1 MKISKFIYAA
11 VVGGVLASCQSVD
24 TPMFSD
30 KDAFVAFDSKS
41 TSIAE
46 NAAREVKIPISLV
59 ASKGLDVSVGF
70 EIDTTAYAG
79 KNAAKEGVNY
89 RLKNTSNTLSFTDG
103 GEMVAYLSI
112 EPIDNGTYDGDVCF
126 DIKLSAPEGCNL
138 GANYTTTVT
147 ISDDDHPLAAAGIL
161 GTYTASGVSPFEDDN
176 GATFTWTCE
185 VVKDADYI
193 DRVWFTQIVPTES
206 GAVYKSVMGT
216 VSADFKSITI
226 NAGQDLGTYGST
238 YTLSLD
244 FNGASSATAY
254 VSNNT
259 IAINTFVLASAAS
272 GGETVG
278 YLTGVRTLTLTKVE
292 EYLKS

>member
-46 NAAREVKIPISLV
+46 NAGSEVKIPVSLV

-193 DRVWFTQIVPTES
+193 DRVWFTQIVPSAS
-206 GAVYKSVMGT
+206 GATYKSVMGT

-292 EYLKS
+292 E

>member
-161 GTYTASGVSPFEDDN
+161 GTYNVVGQTPFSN
-176 GATFTWTCE
+176 VPGPFYWTC
-185 VVKDADYI
+185 VVSKDNDYVN
-193 DRVWFTQIVPTES
+193 RVWFTQVTPDLQGLTP
-206 GAVYKSVMGT
+206 KPVMGT
-216 VSADFKSITI
+216 VSDDFNTITI
-226 NAGQDLGTYGST
+226 QSGQSLGTVGS
-238 YTLSLD
+238 YVFSLNILSMSS
-244 FNGASSATAY
+244 GQPVSSASASVVPGTSINISEACCISEANGGLY
-254 VSNNT
+254 AGAHT
-259 IAINTFVLASAAS
+259 I
-272 GGETVG
+272 EM
-278 YLTGVRTLTLTKVE
+278 TKVQE
-292 EYLKS
+292 

>member
-216 VSADFKSITI
+216 VSANFKSITI

-292 EYLKS
+292 E

>member
-30 KDAFVAFDSKS
+30 KDAFVAFDSKT

-89 RLKNTSNTLSFTDG
+89 RLKNTSNTLSFTAD
-103 GEMVAYLSI
+103 GEMVAYISI
-112 EPIDNGTYDGDVCF
+112 EPIDNDDYNGDVCF

-176 GATFTWTCE
+176 GATFTWTCG

-292 EYLKS
+292 E

>member
-30 KDAFVAFDSKS
+30 KDAFVAFDSKT

-46 NAAREVKIPISLV
+46 NAGGEVKIPVSLV
-59 ASKGLDVSVGF
+59 ASKGLGVSVGF

-89 RLKNTSNTLSFTDG
+89 RLKNTSNTLSFAAD
-103 GEMVAYLSI
+103 GEMVAYISI
-112 EPIDNGTYDGDVCF
+112 EPIDNGDYNGDVCF

-161 GTYTASGVSPFEDDN
+161 GTYSVVGQTPFTN
-176 GATFTWTCE
+176 VPGPFYWTC
-185 VVKDADYI
+185 VVSKDNDYVN
-193 DRVWFTQIVPTES
+193 RVWFTQVTPDLQGLTPQP
-206 GAVYKSVMGT
+206 VMGT
-216 VSADFKSITI
+216 VSDDFNTITI
-226 NAGQDLGTYGST
+226 QSGQSLGTVGS
-238 YTLSLD
+238 YNFSLAIMSMSSGQPVSSTTASVVPGTSINISEACCVSD
-244 FNGASSATAY
+244 ANGDLYAGAH
-254 VSNNT
+254 T
-259 IAINTFVLASAAS
+259 IVM
-272 GGETVG
+272 
-278 YLTGVRTLTLTKVE
+278 TKVQE
-292 EYLKS
+292 

>member
-185 VVKDADYI
+185 VVKDADSI

-292 EYLKS
+292 E

>member
-46 NAAREVKIPISLV
+46 NASREVKIPISLV

-70 EIDTTAYAG
+70 ETDTTAYAG

-161 GTYTASGVSPFEDDN
+161 GTYNVVGQTPFSN
-176 GATFTWTCE
+176 VPGPFYWTC
-185 VVKDADYI
+185 VVSKDNDYVN
-193 DRVWFTQIVPTES
+193 RVWFTQVTPDLQGLTP
-206 GAVYKSVMGT
+206 KPVMGT
-216 VSADFKSITI
+216 VSDDFNTITI
-226 NAGQDLGTYGST
+226 QSGQSLGTVGS
-238 YTLSLD
+238 YVFSLNILSMSS
-244 FNGASSATAY
+244 GQPVSSASASVVPGTSINISEACCISEANGDLY
-254 VSNNT
+254 AGAHT
-259 IAINTFVLASAAS
+259 I
-272 GGETVG
+272 EM
-278 YLTGVRTLTLTKVE
+278 TKVQE
-292 EYLKS
+292 

>member
-30 KDAFVAFDSKS
+30 KDAFVAFDSKT

-89 RLKNTSNTLSFTDG
+89 CLKNTSNTLSFTAD

-112 EPIDNGTYDGDVCF
+112 EPIDNDDYNGDVCF

-292 EYLKS
+292 E

>member
-30 KDAFVAFDSKS
+30 KDAFVAFDSKT

-89 RLKNTSNTLSFTDG
+89 RLKNTSNTLSFTAD
-103 GEMVAYLSI
+103 GEMVAYISI
-112 EPIDNGTYDGDVCF
+112 EPIDNDDYNGDVCF

-147 ISDDDHPLAAAGIL
+147 ISDNDHPLAAAGIL

-185 VVKDADYI
+185 VVKDADYV
-193 DRVWFTQIVPTES
+193 DRVWFTQIVPTVS
-206 GAVYKSVMGT
+206 GATYKSVMGT

-226 NAGQDLGTYGST
+226 NAGQDLGTYSST

-292 EYLKS
+292 E

>member
-30 KDAFVAFDSKS
+30 KDAFVAFDSKT

-46 NAAREVKIPISLV
+46 NAGGEVKIPVSLV
-59 ASKGLDVSVGF
+59 ASKGLGVSVGF

-292 EYLKS
+292 E

>member
-70 EIDTTAYAG
+70 EIDTTVYAG

-292 EYLKS
+292 E

>member
-30 KDAFVAFDSKS
+30 KDAFVAFDSKT

-46 NAAREVKIPISLV
+46 NAAREVKIPVSLV

-89 RLKNTSNTLSFTDG
+89 RLKNTSNTLSFAAD
-103 GEMVAYLSI
+103 GEMVAYISI
-112 EPIDNGTYDGDVCF
+112 EPIDNGDYNGDVCF

-161 GTYTASGVSPFEDDN
+161 GTYTASGVSPFQEDN

-185 VVKDADYI
+185 VVKDADYV
-193 DRVWFTQIVPTES
+193 DRVWFTQIVPTVS
-206 GAVYKSVMGT
+206 GATYKSVMGT

-292 EYLKS
+292 E

>member
-161 GTYTASGVSPFEDDN
+161 GTYTASGVSLFEDDN

-292 EYLKS
+292 E

>member
-46 NAAREVKIPISLV
+46 NAGSEVKIPVSLV

-89 RLKNTSNTLSFTDG
+89 RLKNTSNTLSFAAD
-103 GEMVAYLSI
+103 GEMVAYISI
-112 EPIDNGTYDGDVCF
+112 EPIDNGDYNGDVCF

-161 GTYTASGVSPFEDDN
+161 GTYTASGVSPFQEDN

-185 VVKDADYI
+185 VVKDADYV
-193 DRVWFTQIVPTES
+193 DRVWFTQIVPTVS
-206 GAVYKSVMGT
+206 GATYKSVMGT
-216 VSADFKSITI
+216 VSADYRSITI
-226 NAGQDLGTYGST
+226 DAGQDLGTYGST

-292 EYLKS
+292 E

>member
-226 NAGQDLGTYGST
+226 NAGQDLGTYSST

-292 EYLKS
+292 E

>member
-147 ISDDDHPLAAAGIL
+147 ISDDDHQLAAAGIL

-292 EYLKS
+292 E

>member
-1 MKISKFIYAA
+1 M
-11 VVGGVLASCQSVD
+11 
-24 TPMFSD
+24 
-30 KDAFVAFDSKS
+30 
-41 TSIAE
+41 
-46 NAAREVKIPISLV
+46 
-59 ASKGLDVSVGF
+59 
-70 EIDTTAYAG
+70 
-79 KNAAKEGVNY
+79 
-89 RLKNTSNTLSFTDG
+89 
-103 GEMVAYLSI
+103 
-112 EPIDNGTYDGDVCF
+112 
-126 DIKLSAPEGCNL
+126 
-138 GANYTTTVT
+138 
-147 ISDDDHPLAAAGIL
+147 

-176 GATFTWTCE
+176 DATSTWTCE

-292 EYLKS
+292 E

>member
-46 NAAREVKIPISLV
+46 NAGSEVKIPVSLV

-89 RLKNTSNTLSFTDG
+89 RLKNTSNTLSFTAD
-103 GEMVAYLSI
+103 GEMVAYISI
-112 EPIDNGTYDGDVCF
+112 EPIDNGDYNGDVCF

-292 EYLKS
+292 E

>member
-30 KDAFVAFDSKS
+30 KDAFVAFDSKT

-46 NAAREVKIPISLV
+46 NAGGEVKIPVSLV
-59 ASKGLDVSVGF
+59 ASKGLGVSVGF

-79 KNAAKEGVNY
+79 KNAAKGGVNY
-89 RLKNTSNTLSFTDG
+89 RLKNTSNTLSFAAD
-103 GEMVAYLSI
+103 GEMVAYISI
-112 EPIDNGTYDGDVCF
+112 EPIDNGDYNGDVCF

-161 GTYTASGVSPFEDDN
+161 GKYNASGANPFEGGMQN
-176 GATFTWTCE
+176 WTCE
-185 VVKDADYI
+185 VVKDADYV
-193 DRVWFTQIVPTES
+193 DRVWFTQIVPAAN
-206 GAVYKSVMGT
+206 GATYKSVMGT
-216 VSADFKSITI
+216 VSADFRSITI
-226 NAGQDLGTYGST
+226 NAGQDLGTAGE

-244 FNGASSATAY
+244 FNGASSATAQ
-254 VSNNT
+254 VSNGT
-259 IAINTFVLASAAS
+259 ISINTYVFAAIVEQTGYAAS
-272 GGETVG
+272 GAQTV
-278 YLTGVRTLTLTKVE
+278 TMKKVE
-292 EYLKS
+292 E

>member
-30 KDAFVAFDSKS
+30 KDAFVAFDSKT

-89 RLKNTSNTLSFTDG
+89 RLKNTSNTLSFTAD

-185 VVKDADYI
+185 VVKDADYV
-193 DRVWFTQIVPTES
+193 DRVWFTQIVPTVS
-206 GAVYKSVMGT
+206 GATYKSVMGT

-226 NAGQDLGTYGST
+226 NAGQDLGTYSST

-292 EYLKS
+292 E

>member
-161 GTYTASGVSPFEDDN
+161 GTYTASGVSPFKDDN

-292 EYLKS
+292 E

>member
-46 NAAREVKIPISLV
+46 NAGSEVKIPVSLV

-103 GEMVAYLSI
+103 GEMVAYILI

-292 EYLKS
+292 E

>member
-193 DRVWFTQIVPTES
+193 NRVWFTQIVPTES

-292 EYLKS
+292 E

>member
-46 NAAREVKIPISLV
+46 NAGSEVKIPVSLV

-89 RLKNTSNTLSFTDG
+89 RLKNTSNTLSFAAD
-103 GEMVAYLSI
+103 GEMVAYISI
-112 EPIDNGTYDGDVCF
+112 EPIDNGDYNGDVCF

-161 GTYTASGVSPFEDDN
+161 GTYTASGVSPFQDDN

-185 VVKDADYI
+185 VVKDADYV
-193 DRVWFTQIVPTES
+193 DRVWFTQIVPTVS
-206 GAVYKSVMGT
+206 GATYKSVMGT
-216 VSADFKSITI
+216 VSADYRSITI

-254 VSNNT
+254 VANNT
-259 IAINTFVLASAAS
+259 IAINTYVLASAAS
-272 GGETVG
+272 GGETAG
-278 YLTGVRTLTLTKVE
+278 YLAGVTTLTLTKVQ
-292 EYLKS
+292 

>member
-30 KDAFVAFDSKS
+30 KDAFVAFDSKT

-46 NAAREVKIPISLV
+46 NAGGEVKIPVSLV
-59 ASKGLDVSVGF
+59 ASKGLGVSVGF

-89 RLKNTSNTLSFTDG
+89 RLKNTSNTLSFAAD
-103 GEMVAYLSI
+103 GEMVAYISI
-112 EPIDNGTYDGDVCF
+112 EPIDNGDYNGDVCF

-292 EYLKS
+292 E

>member
-46 NAAREVKIPISLV
+46 NAGSEVKIPVSLV

-89 RLKNTSNTLSFTDG
+89 RLKNTSNTLSFAAD
-103 GEMVAYLSI
+103 GEMVAYISI
-112 EPIDNGTYDGDVCF
+112 EPIDNGDYNGDVCF

-185 VVKDADYI
+185 VVKDADHI

-292 EYLKS
+292 E

>member
-46 NAAREVKIPISLV
+46 NAGSEVKIPVSLV

-89 RLKNTSNTLSFTDG
+89 RLKNTSNTLSFTAD
-103 GEMVAYLSI
+103 GEMVAYISI
-112 EPIDNGTYDGDVCF
+112 EPIDNGDYNGDVCF

-161 GTYTASGVSPFEDDN
+161 GKYNASGANPFEGGMQN
-176 GATFTWTCE
+176 WTCE
-185 VVKDADYI
+185 VVKDADYV
-193 DRVWFTQIVPTES
+193 DRVWFTQIVPAAN
-206 GAVYKSVMGT
+206 GATYKSVMGT
-216 VSADFKSITI
+216 VSADFRSITI
-226 NAGQDLGTYGST
+226 NAGQDLGTAGE

-244 FNGASSATAY
+244 FNGASSATAQ
-254 VSNNT
+254 VSNGT
-259 IAINTFVLASAAS
+259 ISINTYVFAAIVEQTGYAAS
-272 GGETVG
+272 GAQTV
-278 YLTGVRTLTLTKVE
+278 TLKKVE
-292 EYLKS
+292 E

>member
-147 ISDDDHPLAAAGIL
+147 ISDDDHLLAAAGIL

-238 YTLSLD
+238 YTLSLN

-259 IAINTFVLASAAS
+259 IAINRFVLASAAS

-292 EYLKS
+292 E

>member
-238 YTLSLD
+238 YTLSLG

-292 EYLKS
+292 E

>member
-30 KDAFVAFDSKS
+30 KDAFVAFDSK
-41 TSIAE
+41 TASIAE

-89 RLKNTSNTLSFTDG
+89 RLKNTSNTLSFTAD
-103 GEMVAYLSI
+103 GEMVAYISI
-112 EPIDNGTYDGDVCF
+112 EPIDNDDYNGDVCF

-161 GTYTASGVSPFEDDN
+161 GTYTASGVSPFKVDN

-272 GGETVG
+272 GGETVD
-278 YLTGVRTLTLTKVE
+278 YFTGVRTLTLTKVE
-292 EYLKS
+292 E

>member
-147 ISDDDHPLAAAGIL
+147 ISDDDHPLASAGIL

-292 EYLKS
+292 E

>member
-30 KDAFVAFDSKS
+30 KDAFVAFDSKT

-46 NAAREVKIPISLV
+46 NAGSEVKIPVSLV

-89 RLKNTSNTLSFTDG
+89 RLKNTSNTLSFTAD
-103 GEMVAYLSI
+103 GEMVAYISI
-112 EPIDNGTYDGDVCF
+112 EPIDNDDYNGDVCF
-126 DIKLSAPEGCNL
+126 DIKFSAPEGCNL

-193 DRVWFTQIVPTES
+193 DRVWFTQIVPSVS

-216 VSADFKSITI
+216 VSSDFKSITI
-226 NAGQDLGTYGST
+226 NAGQDLGAYGST

-259 IAINTFVLASAAS
+259 IAINTFVLALAAS

-278 YLTGVRTLTLTKVE
+278 YLAGVRTLTLTKVQ
-292 EYLKS
+292 

>member
-46 NAAREVKIPISLV
+46 NAGSEVKIPVSLV

-103 GEMVAYLSI
+103 GEMVAYISI
-112 EPIDNGTYDGDVCF
+112 EPIDNDDYNGDVCF

-292 EYLKS
+292 E